1 MRSDLVFSALGPAP
15 GRYQLCQ
22 LTAKAGRKLHTRKNR
37 IQDTLNDVLL
47 LLSKLTVAVD
57 VDLSARTETVGELP
71 RCSAPEFRKP
81 GAQMVHEL
89 Q

>member
-15 GRYQLCQ
+15 GRYRLCR
-22 LTAKAGRKLHTRKNR
+22 LTAQAGRKLHARKNR

-47 LLSKLTVAVD
+47 LVSNSTSVGDCVTGSEKADCEVTRNSVPALSGPAVQM
-57 VDLSARTETVGELP
+57 AR
-71 RCSAPEFRKP
+71 
-81 GAQMVHEL
+81 EL